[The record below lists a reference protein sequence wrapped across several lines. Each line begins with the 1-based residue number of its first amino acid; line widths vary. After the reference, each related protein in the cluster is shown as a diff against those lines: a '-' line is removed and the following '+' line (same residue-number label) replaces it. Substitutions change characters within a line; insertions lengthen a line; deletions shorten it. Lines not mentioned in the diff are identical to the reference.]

1 MQLLWCTQQLTASW
15 EGTGRKEGFGPVA
28 ARRRRSGA
36 PLLLRRLGF
45 AQRRCS
51 PCVPS
56 SPLTQPCSNP
66 TPHPLLGVLGEPLPL
81 GR

>member
-1 MQLLWCTQQLTASW
+1 MPSVGEGGQEATRMQLLWCTQQLTASW

-45 AQRRCS
+45 AQR
-51 PCVPS
+51 
-56 SPLTQPCSNP
+56 
-66 TPHPLLGVLGEPLPL
+66 
-81 GR
+81 